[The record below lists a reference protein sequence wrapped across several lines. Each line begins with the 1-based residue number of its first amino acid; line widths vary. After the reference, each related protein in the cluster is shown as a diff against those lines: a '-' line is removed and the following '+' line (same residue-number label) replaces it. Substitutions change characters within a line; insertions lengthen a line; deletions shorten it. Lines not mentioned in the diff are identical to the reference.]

1 METSLFSCLKHTG
14 PMPFLGRPNH
24 HDVKGYGIC
33 VLYVDNAM
41 AIMATM
47 SDGRVDKNEVCLQF
61 CLVYYLSLS
70 DMRGHCQ
77 SQIQLLAFFDSRN
90 TPTTF
95 NVSRRGLFLSPV
107 NLLRLL
113 LYIVRETV
121 V

>member
-1 METSLFSCLKHTG
+1 MKEAQVMETSLFSCPKHTG

-70 DMRGHCQ
+70 DIVGCLVKVHTWLFCYFEISEFESLRTCKKCTQ
-77 SQIQLLAFFDSRN
+77 S
-90 TPTTF
+90 
-95 NVSRRGLFLSPV
+95 
-107 NLLRLL
+107 
-113 LYIVRETV
+113 
-121 V
+121 